1 MARKRPDVMKT
12 LADARPPEFDPER
25 LAGSE
30 RARHDLIT
38 ILSSAPE
45 APEASRSAARPFTW
59 RWALPV
65 AATAAAAGVLVA
77 TLPQGGSGTQDA
89 RGGSRATARPTTAGP
104 RHTPENGRLAL
115 LNVASRLESKA
126 DEGTYWQTTTRSGW
140 IGVVAESGSTF
151 AVVSSETQQWS
162 FGVRPGTQS
171 LWVSGIDDT
180 TEPRTERDTA
190 RWRAA
195 GSPKDLTLAESG
207 SGSGGKLGLRI
218 ESGSEK
224 RPTVTRIND
233 GDKIAALGARNV
245 TYADLRKLPGDSGK
259 LKEYL
264 EGLYEEDRGS
274 EISGR
279 TEWMWRQAAGLISLP
294 VKPEVRAAAYRV
306 IADLPGIRSLG
317 EVTDPLGRKG
327 VGFALP
333 ATERPDYG
341 TARSELIVN
350 PATGALL
357 SDQQVLTKPNAQAAE
372 AGLTAGTVVN
382 HTATVTS
389 KWTDR
394 QLKAPK

>member
-12 LADARPPEFDPER
+12 LADARPPELDPDQ

-38 ILSSAPE
+38 ILASRPGAPE
-45 APEASRSAARPFTW
+45 PRTASRSARPFTW

-77 TLPQGGSGTQDA
+77 TLPEGGSGTRDT
-89 RGGSRATARPTTAGP
+89 RGSRATAGPTTDGP
-104 RHTPENGRLAL
+104 RHTPESGRLAL
-115 LNVASRLESKA
+115 LNVAARVDRTA
-126 DEGTYWQTTTRSGW
+126 DEGTYWQTTTRSSW
-140 IGVVAESGSTF
+140 IGVASAAESTF
-151 AVVSSETQQWS
+151 AVVSSETSRWS

-171 LWVSGIDDT
+171 LWVSGIDAT

-195 GSPKDLTLAESG
+195 GSPKDVTLTA
-207 SGSGGKLGLRI
+207 SGSGGRLGLRL
-218 ESGSEK
+218 ETGGRK
-224 RPTVTRIND
+224 RPTVDRINS

-245 TYADLRKLPGDSGK
+245 SYAELRKLPGDSAK
-259 LKEYL
+259 LKGVL
-264 EGLYEEDRGS
+264 ADLYEEDRGS

-279 TEWMWRQAAGLISLP
+279 TEWMWRQAAGLIGLP
-294 VKPEVRAAAYRV
+294 VRPGVRAAAYRV

-333 ATERPDYG
+333 ATARPDYG
-341 TARSELIVN
+341 TARSELIVD

-357 SDQQVLTKPNAQAAE
+357 SDQEVLTKPDAKATE

-382 HTATVTS
+382 YTATVES
-389 KWTDR
+389 EWTER
-394 QLKAPK
+394 QLKAPE

>member
-12 LADARPPEFDPER
+12 LADARPPELDPAR

-30 RARHDLIT
+30 RARRDLIT
-38 ILSSAPE
+38 ILASRPDAPE
-45 APEASRSAARPFTW
+45 SRQSARPFTW

-77 TLPQGGSGTQDA
+77 TLPEGGSGPRDA
-89 RGGSRATARPTTAGP
+89 RGSRATAGPTTDGP
-104 RHTPENGRLAL
+104 RHTAESGRLAL
-115 LNVASRLESKA
+115 LNVAARVDRTA
-126 DEGTYWQTTTRSGW
+126 DEGTYWQTTTRSSW
-140 IGVVAESGSTF
+140 IGVASAAESTF
-151 AVVSSETQQWS
+151 AVVSAETSRWS
-162 FGVRPGTQS
+162 FGVRPGTRS
-171 LWVSGIDDT
+171 LWVSGIDAT

-195 GSPKDLTLAESG
+195 GSPKDLTLPA
-207 SGSGGKLGLRI
+207 SGSGGKLGLRL
-218 ESGSEK
+218 EPGARK
-224 RPTVTRIND
+224 RPTVDRINS

-245 TYADLRKLPGDSGK
+245 SYAEVRKLPGDSAQ
-259 LKEYL
+259 LKKVL
-264 EGLYEEDRGS
+264 ADLYEEDRGS

-279 TEWMWRQAAGLISLP
+279 TEWMWRQAAGLIGLP
-294 VKPEVRAAAYRV
+294 VRTEVRAAAYRV

-333 ATERPDYG
+333 ATARPGYG
-341 TARSELIVN
+341 TGRSELIVD

-357 SDQQVLTKPNAQAAE
+357 SEQEVLTKPDAKAAE

-382 HTATVTS
+382 YTATVES
-389 KWTDR
+389 EWTDR
-394 QLKAPK
+394 QLKTPE

>member
-12 LADARPPEFDPER
+12 LADARPPEFDPEH
-25 LAGSE
+25 LGGSE

-45 APEASRSAARPFTW
+45 APRTSRSARPFTW

-65 AATAAAAGVLVA
+65 AATAAVAGVLVA
-77 TLPQGGSGTQDA
+77 TLPRGGSDTQDA
-89 RGGSRATARPTTAGP
+89 RGPRATARPTTDSP

-115 LNVASRLESKA
+115 LNVAARVDRAA

-140 IGVVAESGSTF
+140 IGVVAESGSAF

-162 FGVRPGTQS
+162 FGVRAGTQS
-171 LWVSGIDDT
+171 LWVSGIDAT

-207 SGSGGKLGLRI
+207 SGGKLGLRM
-218 ESGSEK
+218 EMGARK
-224 RPTVTRIND
+224 RPTVDRINS

-245 TYADLRKLPGDSGK
+245 TYAELRELPGHSAK
-259 LKEYL
+259 LKEVL
-264 EGLYEEDRGS
+264 ADLYEEDRGS
-274 EISGR
+274 EIFGR
-279 TEWMWRQAAGLISLP
+279 TEWTWRQAANLINLP
-294 VKPEVRAAAYRV
+294 VRPEVRAAAYRV

-327 VGFALP
+327 TGFALP
-333 ATERPDYG
+333 ATDRPDYG
-341 TARSELIVN
+341 AARSELIVD

-357 SDQQVLTKPNAQAAE
+357 SDQEVLTKPNAKAAE

-389 KWTDR
+389 EWTDR
-394 QLKAPK
+394 QLETPK

>member
-1 MARKRPDVMKT
+1 MAHKRPDVMKT

-30 RARHDLIT
+30 RARHDLNT
-38 ILSSAPE
+38 ILAGAPE
-45 APEASRSAARPFTW
+45 ERTASRSARPFTW

-77 TLPQGGSGTQDA
+77 TLPEGGSGTRDT
-89 RGGSRATARPTTAGP
+89 RGSRATAGPTAGPATDGP
-104 RHTPENGRLAL
+104 RHTPESGRLAL
-115 LNVASRLESKA
+115 LNVAARVDRTA
-126 DEGTYWQTTTRSGW
+126 DEGTYWQTTTRSSR
-140 IGVVAESGSTF
+140 IDVATAAESTF
-151 AVVSSETQQWS
+151 AVASSETSRWS
-162 FGVRPGTQS
+162 FGVRPGTRS
-171 LWVSGIDDT
+171 LWISGIDAT

-207 SGSGGKLGLRI
+207 SGGKLGLRL
-218 ESGSEK
+218 EPGARK
-224 RPTVTRIND
+224 RPTVERING

-245 TYADLRKLPGDSGK
+245 SYAELRKLPGDSPK
-259 LKEYL
+259 LKEVL
-264 EGLYEEDRGS
+264 ADLYEEDRGS

-279 TEWMWRQAAGLISLP
+279 TEWMWRQAAGLIGLP
-294 VKPEVRAAAYRV
+294 VRPEVRAAAYRV

-317 EVTDPLGRKG
+317 EMTDPLGRKG
-327 VGFALP
+327 AGFALP
-333 ATERPDYG
+333 ATARPDYG
-341 TARSELIVN
+341 TARSELIVD

-357 SDQQVLTKPNAQAAE
+357 SDQEVLTKPNAKAAE

-382 HTATVTS
+382 STATVTS

-394 QLKAPK
+394 QLKTP